1 MIKEKR
7 FLLIC
12 YIAGHFIVDFACAF
26 FLYRTVYGTPQWQ
39 LCFLLYNFCAFA
51 LQMPFGLMADRI
63 NHNSL
68 IAGIGGLFVILAFG
82 LGSIAPVLVKILPLA
97 AFLPAAAAGIGNGL
111 FHVGGGIDLLNV
123 SREKFF
129 LLGVFVSPGAL
140 GIYLGKQLGI
150 QNDLSILFVL
160 ILLLAVTAAILRS
173 GYAGKGAFRPS
184 ENVPV
189 SFPGVQPGILIALG
203 CLLAVVIL
211 RSYTGLVS
219 VFPWNKQKIWGF
231 ALLSAVVLG
240 KMAGGFLADRLG
252 AVKASALSLLSAAV
266 LYLLSGNPWLGTAA
280 VFFFN
285 MTMPITLWAAARILT
300 GCKGFSFG
308 LLTFGLFL
316 GYVPVYLSLPRLM
329 TVPVGCCIVSLASLV
344 LLLTGLRKEAA

>member
-1 MIKEKR
+1 MKNEWKKETLRRFLPMTKENR

-26 FLYRTVYGTPQWQ
+26 FLYRTVNGTPQWQ
-39 LCFLLYNFCAFA
+39 LSFLLYNFCAFA
-51 LQMPFGLMADRI
+51 LQMPFGLLADRL
-63 NHNSL
+63 NHNYL
-68 IAGIGGLFVILAFG
+68 IAGIGGLFVILAYG
-82 LGSIAPVLVKILPLA
+82 LGSMAHLLVKILPFA
-97 AFLPAAAAGIGNGL
+97 AFLPAAAAAGIGNGL

-150 QNDLSILFVL
+150 QNDFSILFIL
-160 ILLLAVTAAILRS
+160 ILLLAVTTVILRS
-173 GYAGKGAFRPS
+173 GYEGKGTFRSS

-189 SFPGVQPGILIALG
+189 SFSGVKPGILIALVS
-203 CLLAVVIL
+203 LLAVVIL

-266 LYLLSGNPWLGTAA
+266 LYLLSGN
-280 VFFFN
+280 
-285 MTMPITLWAAARILT
+285 
-300 GCKGFSFG
+300 
-308 LLTFGLFL
+308 
-316 GYVPVYLSLPRLM
+316 
-329 TVPVGCCIVSLASLV
+329 
-344 LLLTGLRKEAA
+344 